1 MLKLFL
7 ESPRPGK
14 ERCSPTYRSV
24 LAPMKLD
31 NRSISQI
38 LLITI
43 IRPAQMFFMEAIAF
57 FSCLYIILVF
67 SILFLFFQ
75 AYIFIFRDLY
85 GMSTSNATLAFI
97 PMGLG
102 TIFSMSLFILYNNF
116 REKAQKR
123 DATWESVEE
132 YRRLPLACV
141 GGLLLTILLFWS
153 HGHRIN
159 QSTRL
164 SP

>member
-14 ERCSPTYRSV
+14 ERCSPI
-24 LAPMKLD
+24 APMELD

-38 LLITI
+38 LITI
-43 IRPAQMFFMEAIAF
+43 LRPAQMFFMEAIAF

-85 GMSTSNATLAFI
+85 GMSTSNATLVFI

-102 TIFSMSLFILYNNF
+102 TIFSMSLFILYDNF

-123 DATWESVEE
+123 DATWASVEE
-132 YRRLPLACV
+132 YRRSPLACV
-141 GGLLLTILLFWS
+141 GGLLLTILLFLVAWAS
-153 HGHRIN
+153 NKSIH
-159 QSTRL
+159 
-164 SP
+164 